1 MEKKVLSHK
10 LRSGC
15 GKSSYIWLIMQP
27 TLRPLPSKWLGVDYE
42 VLPRHGPECALF
54 LTWVEGGKYYLK
66 PSNVN
71 DI

>member
-1 MEKKVLSHK
+1 
-10 LRSGC
+10 
-15 GKSSYIWLIMQP
+15 MQP